1 MVHTMRVMYWL
12 RLRPELQIK
21 QSPSVREKLAWA
33 YLKST
38 EKL

>member
-21 QSPSVREKLAWA
+21 QSPSVQRKQAWA
-33 YLKST
+33 L
-38 EKL
+38 EKITR